1 MTRTAT
7 PGTPARKRLAQ
18 GQTLHSIGQ
27 ADTSHDVASKGCGA
41 ATAPHSRPIDGLDL
55 LAREHATIKRLF
67 CDYERVL
74 AHSGDHESRA
84 NAVCGICFALSHC
97 LQVEDEV
104 FYPAARAALGAGVL
118 MDHAL
123 LDHRAGKQLIAVL
136 DELEPEDAGF
146 DDAVVQLSAYVT
158 LLMQKVEDD
167 VFPRV
172 LRAGLDTTVLGRQI
186 TARQRALRADVTRV
200 GHGYPAHAPR
210 GLKPLAATRF
220 TEPERLHAEIPAA
233 LP

>member
-7 PGTPARKRLAQ
+7 PGTPERKRLPE
-18 GQTLHSIGQ
+18 GQTHHRSGQ
-27 ADTSHDVASKGCGA
+27 PDTLRDGAVRGSNA

-74 AHSGDHESRA
+74 ARSADHERRA
-84 NAVCGICFALSHC
+84 DAVCRICFALAGC

-123 LDHRAGKQLIAVL
+123 LDHRAGKKLMAVL
-136 DELEPEDAGF
+136 DELEPDEEGF
-146 DDAVVQLSAYVT
+146 DDAMVQLNAYVT
-158 LLMQKVEDD
+158 LHMQKVEDD

-172 LRAGLDTTVLGRQI
+172 LLAGLDTTLLGQKI
-186 TARQRALRADVTRV
+186 AARQRVVRADVTRA
-200 GHGYPAHAPR
+200 GLAHPAHAPR
-210 GLKPLAATRF
+210 GMKPLAATRF
-220 TEPERLHAEIPAA
+220 TEPERLHAQIPAA